1 MVGTIAVMI
10 GSGIAVTLDA
20 VIVAVSDDRPRIL
33 TVEGLADERR
43 IPSGPLDP
51 DADKTLERALRRW
64 IAEQA
69 GIEIGYAEQLYTF
82 GDRSRAKR
90 GPDDPRRLSVAYLA
104 LVREVA
110 TAPAAAWVDWYD
122 LFPWEDHRTGPPAII
137 EEAILPALEA
147 WAGDDVERLRRV
159 AVMFGRDPWDGIRVL
174 DRYELL
180 YEAGFVAEAAVDRG
194 ETPSPDVVGMAM
206 ALDHRRIAATGLGRL
221 RGKLTYRPVVFEL
234 LPELFTLSEL
244 QHTVEALAGVRLHK
258 QNFRRLVERTG
269 LVEGTGR
276 RTTSTGGRPAELFR
290 FRRAVVA
297 ERPRPGL
304 GVPYR

>member
-1 MVGTIAVMI
+1 MT

-33 TVEGLADERR
+33 TVEGSEGERR

-82 GDRSRAKR
+82 GDRNRAHR

-104 LVREVA
+104 LVREEA
-110 TAPAAAWVDWYD
+110 TAPGAAWLEWYD
-122 LFPWEDHRTGPPAII
+122 LFPWEDHRTGPPPILGDAIV
-137 EEAILPALEA
+137 PALRD
-147 WAGDDVERLRRV
+147 WAGDDAERRRRV

-174 DRYELL
+174 DRYELV
-180 YEAGFVAEAAVDRG
+180 YEAGLVAEAAVDRNA
-194 ETPSPDVVGMAM
+194 SPPADAVGTAM

-221 RGKLTYRPVVFEL
+221 RGKLTYRPLVFEL

-244 QHTVEALAGVRLHK
+244 QHTVEALAGVRLHT
-258 QNFRRLVERTG
+258 QNFRRLVERNG
-269 LVEGTGR
+269 LVEGTGKR
-276 RTTSTGGRPAELFR
+276 ATSTGGRPAELFR
-290 FRRAVVA
+290 FRRAVVE